1 MAWSRKGLKNVSA
14 LRAYI
19 CSGGRIRS
27 EHIKDTNQ
35 ESERA
40 DKKGYNFTL
49 NLKGM
54 FSSVVSEI
62 GSITVLGTGKVTPL
76 YTTLKGICHSGFDF
90 S

>member
-1 MAWSRKGLKNVSA
+1 MSS

-40 DKKGYNFTL
+40 DKNKKGYNFTL
-49 NLKGM
+49 NLKGI
-54 FSSVVSEI
+54 FSSAASEL
-62 GSITVLGTGKVTPL
+62 GSITVLKTGKVTPL
-76 YTTLKGICHSGFDF
+76 YTTLKGICHGGFDF
-90 S
+90 